1 MRRLAII
8 GAGGHGRVTAEAAL
22 LAGWSEI
29 IFYDDN
35 RPKKKKNK
43 AWRVAGGVVDFLEN
57 PSQYDGVFVA
67 VGDNLLREKI
77 MRRIIKAGIPIV
89 SIYHPSAVIS
99 QFSVIGKGSLVLA
112 NSVIN
117 PFCNIGDGVI
127 INTSAVVEHDCLIE
141 NFAHVSPNVS
151 IGGTVTIRK
160 SCWIG
165 IGSTIKNNVTIEE
178 KAVVGMGAVVTK
190 NVDFGVTVVGIPA
203 MPVSI

>member
-8 GAGGHGRVTAEAAL
+8 GAGGHGRVVAEAAL

-29 IFYDDN
+29 TFYDDHW
-35 RPKKKKNK
+35 PKIKKNK
-43 AWRVAGGVVDFLEN
+43 VWQIAGRVEDFLEN
-57 PSQYDGVFVA
+57 PRQYDGVFVA

-77 MRRIIKAGIPIV
+77 MKRIIKAGIPIV
-89 SIYHPSAVIS
+89 SIYHPSSVIS

-141 NFAHVSPNVS
+141 DFVHISPTVSV
-151 IGGTVTIRK
+151 GGTVTIRK
-160 SCWIG
+160 GSWIG
-165 IGSTIKNNVTIEE
+165 IGSAIKNNVTIEE

-190 NVDFGVTVVGIPA
+190 NVDFEVTVVGIPA
-203 MPVSI
+203 KPVSI